1 MRIPR
6 LRLRPAVGAAITA
19 AAVLF
24 AHVIVATQLA
34 AQSLPQLVVVI
45 TVDQLRGDY
54 LDRFGVNLNGG
65 LLRFRD
71 AGTYYRAGQQDHANT
86 STAPGHS
93 TILSGRVPAS
103 TNILSNTYGVPDPVR
118 PLIAGARGAGA
129 SPWRF
134 RGSTLYDWM
143 RVANGGTRML
153 SLSRKDRGAILPAG
167 TARTNV
173 FWWDEDRF
181 TTSTYY
187 RDTLPTWVARW
198 NEALDP
204 AAWQDRAWT
213 LLLPESAYPEPD
225 DQPWEG
231 VASRRGSVFP
241 HVQSSMA
248 SMKAFPWMD
257 SLTLDLAL
265 HGVRELQLGRR
276 GTADLLAISLSTLD
290 EVGHDFGPNSREVH
304 DMVVRV
310 DRWLAAFM
318 AELEREVPAQQ
329 IVYVL
334 TSDHGIGTMPEFL
347 HAHGEEDAGRVN
359 LGAAMRSIVAPL
371 QERYEHRFGFEIQ
384 YGLVLADTVALRARS
399 IDVDALADELSRAF
413 AALPGV
419 ARSWTPR
426 TLAAADAADESA
438 RRWRRAIPPS
448 YGWLAAGEP
457 HDRWVLSSSV
467 QAHHGTAAAEN
478 RSVPIAFVGAGIP
491 AARIERVVRTVDIAP
506 TLAALLGI
514 RPTEAVDGVM
524 LPEVLPT
531 WQN

>member
-1 MRIPR
+1 MRTPR
-6 LRLRPAVGAAITA
+6 WLRPAIAPAAVTA
-19 AAVLF
+19 AAALL

-34 AQSLPQLVVVI
+34 AQSSPQLVVVI
-45 TVDQLRGDY
+45 IVDQLRGDY
-54 LDRFGVNLNGG
+54 LDRFGANLSGG

-71 AGTYYRAGQQDHANT
+71 AGTYYPAGQQDHANT
-86 STAPGHS
+86 ATAPGYS
-93 TILSGRVPAS
+93 TVLSGRVPAS
-103 TNILSNTYGVPDPVR
+103 TNILSNSYGVPDPMR
-118 PLIAGARGAGA
+118 PLVAGARGAGA

-143 RVANGGTRML
+143 RVATGETRML
-153 SLSRKDRGAILPAG
+153 SVSQKDRGAILSVG

-173 FWWDEDRF
+173 FWWVEDRF

-198 NEALDP
+198 NQALDP

-276 GTADLLAISLSTLD
+276 GTPDLLAVGLSTLD
-290 EVGHDFGPNSREVH
+290 EVGHNFGPNSREVH

-334 TSDHGIGTMPEFL
+334 TGDHGITTMPEFL
-347 HAHGEEDAGRVN
+347 RAHGEEDAGTVN
-359 LGAAMRSIVAPL
+359 LGAAMRRIVAPL
-371 QERYEHRFGFEIQ
+371 QERYEQRLGFEIQ
-384 YGLVLADTVALRARS
+384 YGLVLADTVALRVRS
-399 IDVDALADELSRAF
+399 IDVDALADDLSRAF

-419 ARSWTPR
+419 ARTWTPR
-426 TLAAADAADESA
+426 TLAAADPGDESA
-438 RRWRRAIPPS
+438 RVWRNAIPPS
-448 YGWLAAGEP
+448 YGWLAAAHPREG
-457 HDRWVLSSSV
+457 WVLSTSV
-467 QAHHGTAAAEN
+467 QAHHGPATAEN

-491 AARIERVVRTVDIAP
+491 AVRVERVARTVDIAP

-514 RPTEAVDGVM
+514 RPTEAVDGTV
-524 LPEVLPT
+524 LPEVLPA
-531 WQN
+531 WEN

>member
-1 MRIPR
+1 VA
-6 LRLRPAVGAAITA
+6 LA
-19 AAVLF
+19 AAAALLVQ
-24 AHVIVATQLA
+24 VVATQLA
-34 AQSLPQLVVVI
+34 AQSPPQLVVVI

-54 LDRFGVNLNGG
+54 LDRFGPNLSGG

-71 AGTYYRAGQQDHANT
+71 TGAYYPAGQQDHANT

-134 RGSTLYDWM
+134 RGSTLYDWL
-143 RVANGGTRML
+143 RVVNADTRML
-153 SLSRKDRGAILPAG
+153 SVSRKDRGAILPAG

-198 NEALDP
+198 NGTLDS

-213 LLLPESAYPEPD
+213 LLLPDSAYPEPD

-231 VASRRGSVFP
+231 VAARRGNVFP
-241 HVQSSMA
+241 HVQPSIS

-276 GTADLLAISLSTLD
+276 GTPDVLAVSLSTLD

-318 AELEREVPAQQ
+318 TELERQVPAHQ

-334 TSDHGIGTMPEFL
+334 TSDHGIATMPEFL
-347 HAHGEEDAGRVN
+347 RAHGEENAGTVN
-359 LGAAMRSIVAPL
+359 LGAAMRSIVGPL
-371 QERYEHRFGFEIQ
+371 QARYEHRFGFELQ
-384 YGLVLADTVALRARS
+384 YGLVLADTVALRARG
-399 IDVDALADELSRAF
+399 IDVDGLAGELSRAF

-419 ARSWTPR
+419 ARSWTPS
-426 TLAAADAADESA
+426 TLASASATDESA
-438 RRWRRAIPPS
+438 RLWRRAIAPGYS
-448 YGWLAAGEP
+448 WLAAAEP
-457 HDRWVLSSSV
+457 QDGWMLSSSV
-467 QAHHGTAAAEN
+467 QAHHGTITAEN

-491 AARIERVVRTVDIAP
+491 AGRSERAARTVDIAP

-514 RPTEAVDGVM
+514 RPTEPVDGVV

-531 WQN
+531 WEN